1 MKALKRSLS
10 GTQPTGK
17 IHLGNYFGAIRQY
30 IRLQDETDGFYFVAN
45 FHALTS
51 MTDPQELRANTMD
64 VVLDFLALGLDPSKS
79 TLFLQSDLPEVTE
92 LAWHLSCSTGMGLLQ
107 RCHAYKDKVS
117 QGIIPNHGL
126 FAYPVLMAADILIFD
141 SDLVPVGE
149 DQRQHIEVTRDIA
162 SRFNATYGEVLK
174 IPEAYILDEVAV
186 VPGTDG
192 RKMSK
197 SYGNVI
203 EIFAPLK
210 RLKKQVMG
218 IVTDSRSVEEPKDPE
233 TNNVFKIYKFVA
245 SPEEVAEMRDRFLA
259 GGYGYGEA
267 KKALLAKILEY
278 FDGPRRRREELEKDP
293 DYVRDVLREGARKA
307 REAARETLERV
318 RRADGI
324 PPLDLATEN

>member
-51 MTDPQELRANTMD
+51 MTDPEELRANTMD

-117 QGIIPNHGL
+117 QGMIPNHGL

-174 IPEAYILDEVAV
+174 LPEAYILEESAV

-218 IVTDSRSVEEPKDPE
+218 IVTDSKSVEEPKDPE
-233 TNNVFKIYKFVA
+233 TNNVFKIYKLVA
-245 SPEEVAEMRDRFLA
+245 SPEEAAEMRDRFLA

-278 FDGPRRRREELEKDP
+278 FDGPRKRREELVKDS

-307 REAARETLERV
+307 REVARETLERV

-324 PPLDLATEN
+324 PPLDLPTEN